1 MHKTSTIFIVGK
13 TVSGHKNRMNNRTA
27 IDHLWEHYLAMGQFP
42 FICFAYFVF
51 ITAEFHFAHI
61 HNVVL
66 ATNEQVYLYTFFFI
80 IASQSPSRLGGTD
93 ARNTNRGL
101 STPAVPVIFLSNCSC
116 NIRLFFCKSS
126 KNINSRKIKAYKT
139 ANPFVYLTIQT
150 TNAVEVM
157 SLYRSSGD
165 RRDRSEIGGT
175 VIDSFS
181 RRSKTCPRD
190 PLCGG
195 ALNCVIVHNG

>member
-116 NIRLFFCKSS
+116 DIRLFNDSNDERCWSYVS
-126 KNINSRKIKAYKT
+126 I
-139 ANPFVYLTIQT
+139 
-150 TNAVEVM
+150 
-157 SLYRSSGD
+157 SLIR
-165 RRDRSEIGGT
+165 RSEGQ
-175 VIDSFS
+175 VWDWRDSHWFFFEEIKDLS
-181 RRSKTCPRD
+181 TWSPMRRCS
-190 PLCGG
+190 
-195 ALNCVIVHNG
+195 